1 MKAGR
6 YQMAPFQGVCM
17 WPGLREGDMLV
28 YSPLEDGDLVGLV
41 GQIAVA
47 SSPTGPVA
55 HRVRSISGSPGKQL
69 ILAGDLSANDAPRGR
84 EEILGVAKALY
95 RPGQGFIE
103 LPGPLTVGPMG
114 RVMLQRLGRFFTWAR
129 RFASPITSAAS
140 RS

>member
-1 MKAGR
+1 M
-6 YQMAPFQGVCM
+6 PNI
-17 WPGLREGDMLV
+17 
-28 YSPLEDGDLVGLV
+28 

-47 SSPTGPVA
+47 TSPGGPVA
-55 HRVRSISGSPGKQL
+55 HRIRQVLGARGHERA
-69 ILAGDLSANDAPRGR
+69 ILGGDLSANDAPRGR